1 MERKVYI
8 YIVLAA
14 FLFGTMEVALKI
26 GGSDLDPL
34 QLTFVRFLIGGFVI
48 LPLAYK
54 EAKTNNIKLDFHQF
68 CYLTALGILC
78 IPVSMLLFQFGI
90 LNSNASTASVLISI
104 NPIFTMIF
112 AHFMVNEKLTKGKF
126 ISMCVGFAGTI
137 FMIKPWDMQEGNTVI
152 GIIYMILAALTFG
165 LYTVLGKK
173 SVKKV
178 GIMVQTSV
186 SFITGSFVLLIIML
200 FMGKPVFAGLAE
212 HIWLV
217 GYVGVFVTGIGYW
230 AYFIALKYS
239 DAGTASIAFFI
250 KPAIAPVMAVLFMH
264 DIILWNT
271 YVGIG
276 LVLLASFINIRE
288 GKKKNVISEQNKNKI
303 KE

>member
-1 MERKVYI
+1 MKKEVYFCI
-8 YIVLAA
+8 ILTA

-26 GGSDLDPL
+26 GGNDLDPL
-34 QLTFVRFLIGGFVI
+34 QLTFVRFLIGGIVI
-48 LPLAYK
+48 LPLAYR
-54 EAKTNNIKLDFHQF
+54 EGKTNNIRLSVHQI

-112 AHFMVNEKLTKGKF
+112 AHFLVNEKMTRGKF
-126 ISMCVGFAGTI
+126 LSMCVGFAGTI

-173 SVKKV
+173 SVKEV

-186 SFITGSFVLLIIML
+186 SFITGSLVLLIVML
-200 FMGKPVFAGLAE
+200 FMGKPVFAGVTE
-212 HIWLV
+212 HILLV
-217 GYVGVFVTGIGYW
+217 GYVGVFVTGIGYL
-230 AYFIALKYS
+230 AYFVAIKYS
-239 DAGTASIAFFI
+239 DASTASIAFFI

-288 GKKKNVISEQNKNKI
+288 GKKKNVISEQNKSI
-303 KE
+303 ISE